1 MAICTEKTMYI
12 NIENTGKFPL
22 HYFLQLV
29 EHPSVIYMTKLW
41 PLEIGKK
48 KPIIT
53 EALTKKIRRGMKT
66 DKYASFFLFFNYLL
80 CINKYIYIYL
90 LYIGLLCRNR
100 KK

>member
-53 EALTKKIRRGMKT
+53 EVLTKKTRRGIRT
-66 DKYASFFLFFNYLL
+66 DKYASFFLFFLL
-80 CINKYIYIYL
+80 FIIYIYL